1 MDKFGHHLFI
11 DLLQPIMSLL
21 TNRVSPKTPE
31 YYASLEMT
39 NNQQVFQSTS
49 SITAPSMI
57 FSFLVATIHIIA
69 SSHIF
74 GWYRLAAT
82 PEADTAQRRKG
93 EENTAVF

>member
-1 MDKFGHHLFI
+1 MEKFGHHLFI
-11 DLLQPIMSLL
+11 DLLQPTMSLL
-21 TNRVSPKTPE
+21 IILVPPKTPE

-39 NNQQVFQSTS
+39 NNQRVFRSTS

-57 FSFLVATIHIIA
+57 FPFLVATIHRIA
-69 SSHIF
+69 SSHIL